1 MDQAPLLR
9 EVPAKF
15 HKIGSRQILQYK
27 KYRTYITNPDMD
39 CIKLEVATCKFGDQ
53 MTDG

>member
-1 MDQAPLLR
+1 MNQQGAALENKDVKCDCQYI
-9 EVPAKF
+9 
-15 HKIGSRQILQYK
+15 HRQC
-27 KYRTYITNPDMD
+27 ITNPDMD